1 MSRASSPGQVGASDC
16 GQSPGKEGL
25 VRVMDFDMD
34 EPLTPEIVA
43 ASCGTKR
50 SLVVRLAFQGLIETL
65 ESEAGEPRLP
75 RRAVVQL
82 RRMQRLR
89 RDLGVNFA
97 GASVILDLVQRLEQ
111 VNRALHEVQERF
123 KE

>member
-1 MSRASSPGQVGASDC
+1 
-16 GQSPGKEGL
+16 
-25 VRVMDFDMD
+25 MDFDMD
-34 EPLTPEIVA
+34 EPLTAEIVA

-50 SLVVRLAFQGLIETL
+50 SLVVRLAFEGLIETL

-89 RDLGVNFA
+89 RDLGINFA
-97 GASVILDLVQRLEQ
+97 GASVILDLVQRLEHL
-111 VNRALHEVQERF
+111 NRELLEMQGRL
-123 KE
+123 KG

>member
-1 MSRASSPGQVGASDC
+1 
-16 GQSPGKEGL
+16 
-25 VRVMDFDMD
+25 MDFDMD
-34 EPLTPEIVA
+34 EPLTLEFVA

-50 SLVVRLAFQGLIETL
+50 SLVARLAYQGLIETL

-75 RRAVVQL
+75 RRAVIQL

-97 GASVILDLVQRLEQ
+97 GAAVILDLVQRLEQ
-111 VNRALHEVQERF
+111 LNRELLEMQERF